1 MGQVMKAVF
10 DTNILVDYLN
20 GVAAAN
26 HEIERY
32 DEIAISIVT
41 WMEVLAGA
49 DDAEEEAITR
59 EFLSRFK
66 VQPVEKVGATRRLR
80 RGCGRCIRTKC
91 RRCWRC
97 GSPTGC
103 RLICGGWR
111 RAAGSGT
118 SDDAYFS
125 VCHPE
130 RSSVRAQAGRNAVEG
145 SRWFVSAP
153 YVIEPPRSLDSAS
166 PAFPSALRSG

>member
-20 GVAAAN
+20 GIAAAN

-32 DEIAISIVT
+32 EEIAISIVT

-66 VQPVEKVGATRRLR
+66 VQPVEKAVAERATKIRRQHKLKLPDAIIWATAKEL
-80 RGCGRCIRTKC
+80 GRILVTRNTKDF
-91 RRCWRC
+91 
-97 GSPTGC
+97 SEKD
-103 RLICGGWR
+103 
-111 RAAGSGT
+111 AG
-118 SDDAYFS
+118 
-125 VCHPE
+125 
-130 RSSVRAQAGRNAVEG
+130 VRV
-145 SRWFVSAP
+145 P
-153 YVIEPPRSLDSAS
+153 YRV
-166 PAFPSALRSG
+166 

>member
-66 VQPVEKVGATRRLR
+66 VQPVEKAVAERATKIRRQHKLKLPDAIIWATAKEL
-80 RGCGRCIRTKC
+80 GRILVTRNTKDF
-91 RRCWRC
+91 
-97 GSPTGC
+97 SEKD
-103 RLICGGWR
+103 
-111 RAAGSGT
+111 AG
-118 SDDAYFS
+118 
-125 VCHPE
+125 
-130 RSSVRAQAGRNAVEG
+130 VRV
-145 SRWFVSAP
+145 P
-153 YVIEPPRSLDSAS
+153 YRV
-166 PAFPSALRSG
+166 